1 MKAQMHCRPAVE
13 EAVELIAVVAI
24 EIGALLALIV
34 IATLAFSAHNRLLQ
48 RTVEY
53 RRADLRIQRVQAG
66 AVETSVHRHW
76 RLLSLA
82 GGAERHRMEGSWE
95 T

>member
-1 MKAQMHCRPAVE
+1 MHCRPAVE

-34 IATLAFSAHNRLLQ
+34 IATIAFSAHNRLLQ
-48 RTVEY
+48 RTVQ
-53 RRADLRIQRVQAG
+53 RRQADLRVQRLQAG
-66 AVETSVHRHW
+66 AAESSVHCQW
-76 RLLSLA
+76 RLLSLV
-82 GGAERHRMEGSWE
+82 GGAECHRMEGSWE